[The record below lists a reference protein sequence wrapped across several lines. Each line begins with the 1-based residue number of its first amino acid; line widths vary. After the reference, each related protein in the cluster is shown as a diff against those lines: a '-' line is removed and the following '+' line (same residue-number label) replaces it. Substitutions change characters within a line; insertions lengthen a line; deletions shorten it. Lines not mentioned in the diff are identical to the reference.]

1 MFKSEEAAADL
12 NAGPIRVG
20 PQLLARFAA
29 SSQGYISI
37 KVINCA
43 TSIVYYLEFIMD
55 LFIKFLEL
63 IVFYSFVI
71 ET

>member
-29 SSQGYISI
+29 SSQGHIF
-37 KVINCA
+37 VEGINCA
-43 TSIVYYLEFIMD
+43 TSIVYYLEFFMD
-55 LFIKFLEL
+55 LFIKFL
-63 IVFYSFVI
+63 
-71 ET
+71 